1 MKRFQRGCLVTMLL
15 GAVMSWIP
23 LDAQSQSFPSR
34 PIKLVVAYGPGGGN
48 DILARLLAQALSP
61 HLGQPVVVDNRPG
74 ASGNIGSEIVAKSAP
89 DGYTLLM
96 ATNGL
101 TINPSLYKTIGIDV
115 AKDLTGV
122 AKVATAPIILVTHPS
137 APFRTVDELIAY
149 AKQNPGKLNFGS
161 PGIGT
166 PQHLATELFMSMTG
180 TRMVHVPY
188 KVGAQATSELIAGQ
202 VDLMFAA
209 LISSLPH
216 VKAGRLRAIAV
227 GDNRRVPSVKE
238 LPTIDEA
245 GVRGY
250 EVGVW
255 YAILAPANTPTEIVA
270 TINREVAKVLA
281 MPEIVERMRAQGF
294 ESAIS
299 TPDEMNATIRK
310 DLDKWRAVVKS
321 AGIVPE

>member
-1 MKRFQRGCLVTMLL
+1 MKKFQLPCFVAMLL
-15 GAVMSWIP
+15 GIAILWIP
-23 LDAQSQSFPSR
+23 PAAHAQTFPNR
-34 PIKLVVAYGPGGGN
+34 LIKLIVAYGPGGGN

-61 HLGQPVVVDNRPG
+61 QLGQPVVVENRPG
-74 ASGNIGSEIVAKSAP
+74 ASGNIGSEMVAKSTP

-101 TINPSLYKTIGIDV
+101 TINPFIYKRVGVDV

-122 AKVATAPIILVTHPS
+122 AMVATAPIILVTNPS
-137 APFRTVDELIAY
+137 VPVKTVEELIAY
-149 AKQNPGKLNFGS
+149 ARQNPGKLNFGS

-180 TRMVHVPY
+180 TKMVHVPY
-188 KVGAQATSELIAGQ
+188 KVGANATSELIAGQ

-227 GDNRRVPSVKE
+227 GSSRRVPSVKD
-238 LPTIDEA
+238 LPTINEA

-255 YAILAPANTPTEIVA
+255 YAILAPASTPTGIVA

-294 ESAIS
+294 ESAIG
-299 TPDEMNATIRK
+299 TPEEMNATIRS
-310 DLDKWRAVVKS
+310 DLNKWRAIVKS

>member
-1 MKRFQRGCLVTMLL
+1 MAAFL
-15 GAVMSWIP
+15 GALWIP
-23 LDAQSQSFPSR
+23 AAAQAQAFPER
-34 PIKLVVAYGPGGGN
+34 LIKLVVAYGPGGGT
-48 DILARLLAQALSP
+48 DILAKLVAQALSP
-61 HLGQPVVVDNRPG
+61 HLGQPVVVENRPG
-74 ASGNIGSEIVAKSAP
+74 ASGNIGSEIVAKPAA
-89 DGYTLLM
+89 DGHTLLM

-101 TINPSLYKTIGIDV
+101 TINPSLYKTAGVDV
-115 AKDLTGV
+115 VKDLTGV
-122 AKVATAPIILVTHPS
+122 AIVATAPIILVTHPS
-137 APFRTVDELIAY
+137 VPFRTVDELIAY
-149 AKQNPGKLNFGS
+149 ARLNPGKLNFGS

-188 KVGAQATSELIAGQ
+188 KVGAQATSELVAGQ

-216 VKAGRLRAIAV
+216 VKAGKLRAIAV
-227 GDNRRVPSVKE
+227 GDNRRVPSVRE

-255 YAILAPANTPTEIVA
+255 YGVMAPANTPAVIVA
-270 TINREVAKVLA
+270 AINRELAKVVA
-281 MPEIVERMRAQGF
+281 TPEIVDRMRAQGF

-310 DLDKWRAVVKS
+310 DLEKWRAVVKS
-321 AGIVPE
+321 AGIAPE

>member
-1 MKRFQRGCLVTMLL
+1 MLL
-15 GAVMSWIP
+15 GISIFWIP
-23 LDAQSQSFPSR
+23 PDARSQSFPNR
-34 PIKLVVAYGPGGGN
+34 LIKLVVAYGPGGGN

-61 HLGQPVVVDNRPG
+61 NLGQPVVVENKPG
-74 ASGNIGSEIVAKSAP
+74 ASGNIGSEMVAKSAP

-101 TINPSLYKTIGIDV
+101 TINPFIYKKVGVDV

-122 AKVATAPIILVTHPS
+122 AMVATAPIILVTHPS
-137 APFRTVDELIAY
+137 VPFRTVDELIAY
-149 AKQNPGKLNFGS
+149 AKRNPGKLNFGS

-180 TRMVHVPY
+180 TKMVHVPY
-188 KVGAQATSELIAGQ
+188 KVGANATSELIAGQ

-227 GDNRRVPSVKE
+227 GGSRRVSSVKE

-255 YAILAPANTPTEIVA
+255 YGILAPANTPTGIVA
-270 TINREVAKVLA
+270 RINREVAKVVA
-281 MPEIVERMRAQGF
+281 MPEIIERMRAQGF

-299 TPDEMNATIRK
+299 TPEEMNATIRS

-321 AGIVPE
+321 AGIAPE

>member
-1 MKRFQRGCLVTMLL
+1 MKRVQLSCLVAMLL
-15 GAVMSWIP
+15 GISIFWIP
-23 LDAQSQSFPSR
+23 PDARSQSFPNR
-34 PIKLVVAYGPGGGN
+34 LIKLVVAYGPGGGN

-61 HLGQPVVVDNRPG
+61 NLGQPVVVENKPG
-74 ASGNIGSEIVAKSAP
+74 ASGNIGSEMVAKSAP

-101 TINPSLYKTIGIDV
+101 TINPFIYKKVGVDV

-122 AKVATAPIILVTHPS
+122 AMVATAPIILVTHPS
-137 APFRTVDELIAY
+137 VPFRTVDELIAY
-149 AKQNPGKLNFGS
+149 AKRNPGKLNFGS

-180 TRMVHVPY
+180 TKMVHVPY
-188 KVGAQATSELIAGQ
+188 KVGANATSELIAGQ

-227 GDNRRVPSVKE
+227 GGSRRVSSVKE

-255 YAILAPANTPTEIVA
+255 YGILAPANTPTGIVA
-270 TINREVAKVLA
+270 RINREVAKVVA
-281 MPEIVERMRAQGF
+281 MPEIIERMRAQGF

-299 TPDEMNATIRK
+299 TPEEMNATIRS

-321 AGIVPE
+321 AGIAPE

>member
-1 MKRFQRGCLVTMLL
+1 MLL
-15 GAVMSWIP
+15 AGLMSWAP
-23 LDAQSQSFPSR
+23 MAARSQAFPNR
-34 PIKLVVAYGPGGGN
+34 VIKLVVAYGPGGGT
-48 DILARLLAQALSP
+48 DILARLVAQAISP
-61 HLGQPVVVDNRPG
+61 YLGQPVVIENRPG

-101 TINPSLYKTIGIDV
+101 TINPSLYKRVSVDV

-122 AKVATAPIILVTHPS
+122 ATIATAPIILVTHPS
-137 APFRTVDELIAY
+137 VPFRTVAELIAY

-166 PQHLATELFMSMTG
+166 PHHLSTELFMSMTG
-180 TRMVHVPY
+180 TKMVHVPY
-188 KVGAQATSELIAGQ
+188 KVGAQAINELIAGQ

-209 LISSLPH
+209 FISSLPH
-216 VKAGRLRAIAV
+216 VKSGKLRAIAV
-227 GDNRRVPSVKE
+227 GDSRRVAAVKD
-238 LPTIDEA
+238 LPTINEA

-255 YAILAPANTPTEIVA
+255 YGIMAPANVPAEIIS
-270 TINREVAKVLA
+270 TINRGIAKVVA
-281 MPEIVERMRAQGF
+281 TPEMVERLRTLGY

-299 TPDEMNATIRK
+299 TPAEMNATVRK
-310 DLDKWRAVVKS
+310 DLDKWRAVVKL